1 MNFMD
6 QFAKKRESVKP
17 IHKESPNIFYWV
29 MAVLEVVAAGTI
41 IVALLY
47 AIFPFKFL

>member
-1 MNFMD
+1 MD
-6 QFAKKRESVKP
+6 SRTDKKVAKSS
-17 IHKESPNIFYWV
+17 IKEPLDIFYWV

>member
-1 MNFMD
+1 MD

-17 IHKESPNIFYWV
+17 IHKESPNIFYWA
-29 MAVLEVVAAGTI
+29 MAVLEVVAAGAI

>member
-1 MNFMD
+1 MD
-6 QFAKKRESVKP
+6 SRTNKKVAKSS
-17 IHKESPNIFYWV
+17 IKESPNIFYWV
-29 MAVLEVVAAGTI
+29 MAVLEVVAAGAI

>member
-1 MNFMD
+1 MD

-17 IHKESPNIFYWV
+17 IHKEPLNVFYWV

-41 IVALLY
+41 IVSVLY
-47 AIFPFKFL
+47 AILPFKFK